1 MPLLGE
7 PTARSRR
14 SSADA
19 TEAIEL
25 VVRREHLPEL
35 VNRVRERAQLI
46 AGDQRSSVVM
56 VASSRFLISDSS

>member
-7 PTARSRR
+7 PTARSRC

-35 VNRVRERAQLI
+35 VNRVREREQLI
-46 AGDQRSSVVM
+46 AGDQRNSVVM